1 MDIYNPLPHNLLRLV
16 IILQLQ
22 ILSSLKPLLLLEL
35 SLELIKLSM
44 LFLLLFYTCVFF
56 LLMK

>member
-1 MDIYNPLPHNLLRLV
+1 MDLYNPLPHNLLRLV

-44 LFLLLFYTCVFF
+44 LFLLFF
-56 LLMK
+56 